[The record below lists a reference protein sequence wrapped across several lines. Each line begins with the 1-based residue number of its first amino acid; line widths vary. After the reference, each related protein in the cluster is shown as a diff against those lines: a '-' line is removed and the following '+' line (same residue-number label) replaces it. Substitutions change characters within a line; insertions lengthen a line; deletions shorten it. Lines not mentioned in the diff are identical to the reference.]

1 MLLQAVADKGIQSL
15 VKSFYECI
23 IRYTKYFAISL
34 AISLPQN
41 STVTIVSVK
50 FDTSMKIYID
60 LYKIV
65 YISQKSL
72 NYL

>member
-34 AISLPQN
+34 ALPQN